1 MNNAAYWAQRMK
13 NMTDALEDK
22 SYEYV
27 KNLEEQFD
35 RSIAEVEKDI
45 AYWYQ
50 RFADNNE
57 IDLAEAKKLLTK
69 GELKELKW
77 SVEEYIK
84 YGEENAINEQWMSE
98 LENASAKAHI
108 SRLDGLKLQL
118 TQQAEKLSHLT
129 EKATESAGKSIY
141 EDCYYRTA
149 FELQQQIGVGTVMGG
164 IDERRIEKVLSRP
177 WTTDNQTF
185 RDRCWTNKTALVNS
199 VNREL
204 TQMIMRGEK
213 PDRTIKA
220 IAKQFDVAKSKAGR
234 LVMTESAFFAQQS
247 QKDCFNE
254 LDVEKCKVV
263 AALDKHTCSI
273 CGKLDGTIIKMSDY
287 EVGSTAPPFHPWC
300 RCTTAP
306 YFENMEGI
314 GERYARDVETG
325 ESFTVPKDM
334 TYEQWKKLQDEKHG
348 AGTVDIERKEA
359 YNESVNQ
366 FTYCHSIEECEEYA
380 KQFIGDGYSPTF
392 KNQAMYK
399 GISVEHANEIN
410 QALSE
415 IYQRNEMPK
424 LNGIKTISPTSAQG
438 KKVFKDGADAV
449 AAYNPAEKGIFLN
462 KDILKNA
469 ENLSAYNQR
478 SDEAWSLVMQNID
491 VLSGSQR
498 ELALIYQRAGR
509 SLVGNGSVSDYITH
523 EMGHHVQWQ
532 VLDVNT
538 NNALGQKMKKYAPH
552 ISGYANASKSE
563 YIAESFVAYTKGETE
578 LLDPTFTSF
587 LDKKSILSV
596 NAPNLRADFEFVKR
610 GTSSFETVFLPKNE
624 YAHVMSELAQNLTK
638 EEQMKSIIT
647 RPIGNYSYTVE
658 NNGFGNYRVIG
669 KKPIDRDDY
678 DYIKNKKTTNR

>member
-1 MNNAAYWAQRMK
+1 MNNADYWAQRMK

-35 RSIAEVEKDI
+35 RAISEVEKDI

-57 IDLAEAKKLLTK
+57 IDLAEAKKLLSK

-129 EKATESAGKSIY
+129 EKATESAGKGIY

-164 IDERRIEKVLSRP
+164 IDERQIEKVLSRP

-213 PDRTIKA
+213 PDRTINA

-306 YFENMEGI
+306 YFEDMEGI

-334 TYEQWKKLQDEKHG
+334 TYEQWKNIYVNKTATISDWQTNHNYQSRIVFDFNGNDEKF
-348 AGTVDIERKEA
+348 AQSRTWIERLDGEYKTRLERVTVGAKQAAGDVTMSGERMRLNNASVSTAFHEFAHTIANSKADKYGLTQDGEFWKEIKRIQRKYRKVVGDDSSKWISWYEHA
-359 YNESVNQ
+359 SISVDEFFAEAFTQAKMREYGLALPSNYGND
-366 FTYCHSIEECEEYA
+366 FTY
-380 KQFIGDGYSPTF
+380 
-392 KNQAMYK
+392 
-399 GISVEHANEIN
+399 
-410 QALSE
+410 
-415 IYQRNEMPK
+415 
-424 LNGIKTISPTSAQG
+424 
-438 KKVFKDGADAV
+438 
-449 AAYNPAEKGIFLN
+449 
-462 KDILKNA
+462 
-469 ENLSAYNQR
+469 
-478 SDEAWSLVMQNID
+478 
-491 VLSGSQR
+491 SQ
-498 ELALIYQRAGR
+498 
-509 SLVGNGSVSDYITH
+509 
-523 EMGHHVQWQ
+523 Q
-532 VLDVNT
+532 VLDVT
-538 NNALGQKMKKYAPH
+538 NRY
-552 ISGYANASKSE
+552 
-563 YIAESFVAYTKGETE
+563 F
-578 LLDPTFTSF
+578 
-587 LDKKSILSV
+587 KKSIDNITIDNTKNKSIIGQ
-596 NAPNLRADFEFVKR
+596 ADKLFSLKR
-610 GTSSFETVFLPKNE
+610 SEDFKTVWLPGNE
-624 YAHVMSELAQNLTK
+624 YSHVMSEIASNLSK
-638 EEQMKSIIT
+638 EEAAARVFSK
-647 RPIGNYSYTVE
+647 PIGDFVYTVE
-658 NNGFGNYRVIG
+658 NNGFCNYRLIS
-669 KKPIDRDDY
+669 KRI
-678 DYIKNKKTTNR
+678 IK